1 MGVRAD
7 QPGVVGIP
15 GRGLDVRNRNLAW
28 VLTVAALAGLAGC
41 GAPAPA
47 RHAPPP
53 ARVERASDGQSSV
66 VLSRAGLQRLGL
78 QTAPAQPAAGQ
89 AGHSGTVLIPYAAL
103 LYQPDGSTV
112 VYTVAGLRT
121 YTRLTVT
128 VSKIQ
133 GSQVYVSGGLPA
145 GTQVVTAGAEELLGV
160 QDGVGVQT

>member
-1 MGVRAD
+1 
-7 QPGVVGIP
+7 
-15 GRGLDVRNRNLAW
+15 VRNRNLAW
-28 VLTVAALAGLAGC
+28 VLTVAALAGLAAC

-78 QTAPAQPAAGQ
+78 QTAPAQPAAG
-89 AGHSGTVLIPYAAL
+89 HSGAVLIPYAAL

-112 VYTVAGLRT
+112 VYTVAGPRT
-121 YTRLTVT
+121 YTRLTIT

-145 GTQVVTAGAEELLGV
+145 GAQVVTAGAEELLGV